1 MMVKIPPEILQQLRA
16 KVNII
21 GVIGEAVVLKKS
33 GTNYSGLCPFHQER
47 SPSFSVS
54 ETKQLYHCFGCKR
67 GGDIFQFLMD
77 HRGMG
82 FGEAVQELADR
93 AGVKLSQ
100 EIQGALRGDGS
111 QNAAHQKKSVAQ
123 KLNRFVASFYH
134 QRLKQEGTGYLEERG
149 IKDPTLIQNFYLG
162 SSSLEWDTL
171 YRHLEKSKAPIELAL
186 ELGLIKAGKETPF
199 DLFRGRAMFPISD
212 LQGKVIGF
220 GGRSF
225 SNSKDQPKYLNSSDS
240 FLFKKSKALYG
251 LFQAHKYIREYDSVI
266 LVEGYFDVLA
276 MHQAGFQNTVATC
289 GTALT
294 SEHLELL
301 GRIAGKVILLFD
313 GDQAGQDA
321 MVKAM
326 ELGLKHGKVLYG
338 AILPEGMDPDE
349 LLLEKNGT
357 EKMRALLEGA
367 EPLFDRVIEETIQAG
382 KKGLEEKTQAVKQLK
397 AWFALYSDPVGRE
410 IRVTS
415 VAERFQIPREMLLP
429 GVVSSGPKK
438 PVQSLPQPKT
448 MPTRAVPTTFS
459 LKSLDLE
466 LLKAWILGGQ
476 YVSFFEEIE
485 LELPQDV
492 TLVDLFDIPQ
502 LRNDLIELGLK
513 HTQNRMN
520 KNNSGWNLDYP
531 WHAQIRSTLIEAEM
545 GTLKSPSLEQT
556 HHELRKRLQRVWA
569 RFSQALRSELDKAEL
584 NKDTDLELKL
594 KKDYLDVQ
602 RRMKEFKNLYD

>member
-1 MMVKIPPEILQQLRA
+1 MSVKVPAEMLQQLRA
-16 KVNII
+16 KVNLV

-33 GTNYSGLCPFHQER
+33 GSNYSGLCPFHQER

-77 HRGMG
+77 HQGMS
-82 FGEAVQELADR
+82 FGEAVQELSER
-93 AGVKLSQ
+93 AGIKLSQ
-100 EIQGALRGDGS
+100 EIQGALSSGAG
-111 QNAAHQKKSVAQ
+111 NAAHQKKSVAQ

-134 QRLKQEGTGYLEERG
+134 QRLKQEGTAYLEERG
-149 IKDPTLIQNFYLG
+149 IKDSTLIQNFYLG

-171 YRHLEKSKAPIELAL
+171 SRHLEKSKAPLELAH
-186 ELGLIKAGKETPF
+186 ELGLIKPGKETPF
-199 DLFRGRAMFPISD
+199 DLFRGRAMFPILD

-251 LFQAHKYIREYDSVI
+251 LFQSHKYIREYDSVI

-294 SEHLELL
+294 SEHLDLL
-301 GRIAGKVILLFD
+301 SRLCSKIVLLFD
-313 GDQAGQDA
+313 GDEAGQSA
-321 MVKAM
+321 MIKAM
-326 ELGLKHGKVLYG
+326 ELGLKHGKALFG
-338 AILPEGMDPDE
+338 ATLPEGMDPDE
-349 LLLEKNGT
+349 VLLEKNGT
-357 EKMRALLEGA
+357 EKMKALLDGA
-367 EPLFDRVIEETIQAG
+367 EPLFDRVIEESIQTG
-382 KKGLEEKTQAVKQLK
+382 KQSLEAKTQAIKQLK
-397 AWFALYSDPVGRE
+397 TWFSLYSDPVGRE

-415 VAERFQIPREMLLP
+415 VAERFQVPRGLLLQGLAP
-429 GVVSSGPKK
+429 VAVEKK
-438 PVQSLPQPKT
+438 PAVSLPRPKT
-448 MPTRAVPTTFS
+448 MPTQVSAANLV
-459 LKSLDLE
+459 LKTPDLE
-466 LLKAWILGGQ
+466 LLKAWISGAD
-476 YVSFFEEIE
+476 YVSLFEEAE
-485 LELPQDV
+485 LELPQNT
-492 TLVDLFDIPQ
+492 TLVDLFDMPALQ
-502 LRNDLIELGLK
+502 EQLIELGLK
-513 HTQNRMN
+513 HSSNR
-520 KNNSGWNLDYP
+520 NSEKFSRWNLDYP

-545 GTLKSPSLEQT
+545 GTLKIPELEQT
-556 HHELRKRLQRVWA
+556 HREIRRRLTRVWA
-569 RFSQALRSELDKAEL
+569 RFSQALRSALDKAEL